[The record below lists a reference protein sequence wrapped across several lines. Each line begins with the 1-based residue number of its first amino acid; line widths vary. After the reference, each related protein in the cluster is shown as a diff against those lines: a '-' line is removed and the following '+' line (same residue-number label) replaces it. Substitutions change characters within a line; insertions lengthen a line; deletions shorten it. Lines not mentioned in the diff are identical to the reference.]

1 MSECI
6 YFWQQQSFD
15 TQLHDWCGLKDKECE
30 CENNTFSDKCLC
42 KKISKNKDIEK
53 LKEFVRGYANKIKTE
68 QAKDFNGDIYWY
80 NKQGVIDACN
90 VFLMRLN
97 QYE

>member
-1 MSECI
+1 MQQYDMSS
-6 YFWQQQSFD
+6 Q
-15 TQLHDWCGLKDKECE
+15 THDWCGLKDKECE

-42 KKISKNKDIEK
+42 KKISKDKDIETLKRFVRNYMNDVK
-53 LKEFVRGYANKIKTE
+53 LK
-68 QAKDFNGDIYWY
+68 QSQDFEGDVYWY
-80 NKQGVIDACN
+80 NKQGAIDACE